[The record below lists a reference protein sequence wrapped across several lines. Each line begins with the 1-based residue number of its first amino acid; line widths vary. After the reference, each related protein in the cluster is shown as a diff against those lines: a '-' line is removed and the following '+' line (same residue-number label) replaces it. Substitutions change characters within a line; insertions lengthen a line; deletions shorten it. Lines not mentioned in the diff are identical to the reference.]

1 VRLDAPDR
9 VSLFAYDN
17 GTFVVQSFRDD
28 DTDVNLSL
36 LGAGVKLRDL
46 SSGKLV
52 QARPADGKADAWR
65 RQGVPARTE
74 FAAAAAPHSYTVYRI
89 EK

>member
-1 VRLDAPDR
+1 M
-9 VSLFAYDN
+9 
-17 GTFVVQSFRDD
+17 VQSFRDD

-36 LGAGVKLRDL
+36 LGAGVKLRDMAT
-46 SSGKLV
+46 GKLV
-52 QARPADGKADAWR
+52 QAKAPDGKADAWR

-74 FAAAAAPHSYTVYRI
+74 FAAAVAPHSYTVYRI